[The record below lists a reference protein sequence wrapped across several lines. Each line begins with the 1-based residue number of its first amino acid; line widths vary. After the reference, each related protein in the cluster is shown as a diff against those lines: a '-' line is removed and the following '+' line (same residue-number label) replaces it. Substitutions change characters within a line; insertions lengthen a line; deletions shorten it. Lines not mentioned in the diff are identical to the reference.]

1 MINGS
6 WGVRMGKGQ
15 LRDFSSEVSSLYSWT
30 LKLSS
35 ARVLSGVQLISKC
48 FSCQKHMAPASQ
60 ATLVCTPPVCTLTS
74 VVPRTSSPC
83 SVLASTVTS
92 T

>member
-1 MINGS
+1 MSDGS
-6 WGVRMGKGQ
+6 WGVRKGKGK
-15 LRDFSSEVSSLYSWT
+15 LRDFSLEVSFLYSWT

-35 ARVLSGVQLISKC
+35 ARVLSGAQLVSKC
-48 FSCQKHMAPASQ
+48 FSRQEHMAPASQ
-60 ATLVCTPPVCTLTS
+60 AILVCTLTS
-74 VVPRTSSPC
+74 VVLRTSSPR